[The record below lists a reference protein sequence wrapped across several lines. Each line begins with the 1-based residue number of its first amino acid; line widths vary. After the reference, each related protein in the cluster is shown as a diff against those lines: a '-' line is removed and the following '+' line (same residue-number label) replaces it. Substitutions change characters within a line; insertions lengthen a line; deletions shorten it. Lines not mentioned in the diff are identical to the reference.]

1 MKKILL
7 ALFALLSIAAGA
19 KSNVDAKYLAGAVP
33 EENGMVVFRK
43 SFRVPGKGQ
52 DEVLARMRE
61 FVANDLVG
69 KGIEGLRTRVIAD
82 GQTDGTVVA
91 RVEEYMVFKNK
102 PLYLDRTR
110 FRYQVSVKVTGDKV
124 DMEISQISY
133 YYGEQT
139 DGTKGESYRAEEWI
153 TDQAAITKSGNKL
166 YPRSGKFRIKTI
178 DRAAEIFAQA
188 IDKFEEKRTVEV
200 RSGVVV
206 SE

>member
-7 ALFALLSIAAGA
+7 ALFALLSITAGA
-19 KSNVDAKYLAGAVP
+19 KSNVDSKYLAGAVP

-52 DEVLARMRE
+52 DEVLARMRD
-61 FVANDLVG
+61 FIANDLVG
-69 KGIEGLRTRVIAD
+69 KAIEGLRTRVISDGQAD
-82 GQTDGTVVA
+82 GQIVA
-91 RVEEYMVFKNK
+91 RVEEWMVFKSK

-110 FRYQVSVKVTGDKV
+110 FRYQVSAKVTGDKV

-139 DGTKGESYRAEEWI
+139 DGTKGESYKAEEWI
-153 TDQAAITKSGNKL
+153 TDQAALAKSGTKL

-178 DRAAEIFAQA
+178 DRANEIFALA

>member
-7 ALFALLSIAAGA
+7 ALFALLSITAEA
-19 KSNVDAKYLAGAVP
+19 KSNVDSKYLAGAVP

-52 DEVLARMRE
+52 DEVLARMRD
-61 FVANDLVG
+61 FIATDLVG
-69 KGIEGLRTRVIAD
+69 KAIEGLRTRVISDGQAD
-82 GQTDGTVVA
+82 GQIVA
-91 RVEEYMVFKNK
+91 RVEEWLVFKSK

-110 FRYQVSVKVTGDKV
+110 FRYQVSAKVTGDKV

-139 DGTKGESYRAEEWI
+139 DGTKGESYKAEEWI
-153 TDQAAITKSGNKL
+153 TDQAALTKSGTKL

-178 DRAAEIFAQA
+178 DRANEIFALA